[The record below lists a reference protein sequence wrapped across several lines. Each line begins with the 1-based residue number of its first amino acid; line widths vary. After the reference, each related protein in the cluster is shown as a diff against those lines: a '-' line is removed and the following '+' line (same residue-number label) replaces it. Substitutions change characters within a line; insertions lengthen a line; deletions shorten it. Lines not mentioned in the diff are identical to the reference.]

1 MPRIE
6 VKPSAIADLDDIVE
20 KLYSLRPRTALKFYQ
35 SVWLTYQWLSRVPL
49 GGSLFPQFED
59 TSYATMRFCKVKSFK
74 NYIIFYMP
82 QENGITVY
90 HVVDG
95 RRDYMKELFAIA

>member
-1 MPRIE
+1 
-6 VKPSAIADLDDIVE
+6 
-20 KLYSLRPRTALKFYQ
+20 
-35 SVWLTYQWLSRVPL
+35 
-49 GGSLFPQFED
+49 
-59 TSYATMRFCKVKSFK
+59 MRFCKVKSFK